1 MNRAEGINKTH
12 IKRENLRVWFL
23 GLFAATREKD
33 FFSWFFVCGVF
44 GGFFWFWFD
53 LVWFLMGAHLQSDEA
68 KSAVVKIHG
77 KGTSN
82 IEGDR

>member
-33 FFSWFFVCGVF
+33 FFFPGFLFVVCL
-44 GGFFWFWFD
+44 GFFLFWFD